1 MPSMEIELR
10 KYTEEIADYLQEEP
24 NKVSALIAI
33 SRGSKADEWT
43 CVPGVMEALYQ
54 LEEIVDDYLAR
65 KHP

>member
-1 MPSMEIELR
+1 MDISAKHNGEVAQFLS
-10 KYTEEIADYLQEEP
+10 EEP

-54 LEEIVDDYLAR
+54 LADMVDDYLAR
-65 KHP
+65 TGS